1 LLAVRKFVIL
11 AHKVNLLAAVPL
23 ILGITTALPV
33 EITSYLRMSCWIVVV
48 FNVMQLLALLVLLA
62 LNPLVPRARV
72 VTTLTARQETV
83 HLVELG
89 IVVQA
94 FIITAQLLV
103 EMGL

>member
-1 LLAVRKFVIL
+1 VVHKFVIL
-11 AHKVNLLAAVPL
+11 AHKVKVFVAVPV
-23 ILGITTALPV
+23 ILVITTALTVQMAP
-33 EITSYLRMSCWIVVV
+33 SLRMSWAIVVV
-48 FNVMQLLALLVLLA
+48 SNVMQLLAVLVLLA